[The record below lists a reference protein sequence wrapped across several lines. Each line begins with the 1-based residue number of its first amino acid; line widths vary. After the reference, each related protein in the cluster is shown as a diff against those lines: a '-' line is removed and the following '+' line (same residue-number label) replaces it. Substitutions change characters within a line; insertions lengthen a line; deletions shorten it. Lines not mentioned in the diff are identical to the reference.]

1 MEINFGPV
9 LMQNKN
15 KIFYKKWSNQLLF
28 QQKLLHNLK
37 KAKVIDDLK
46 VKQVTKLIMMI
57 EEMIKDDES

>member
-1 MEINFGPV
+1 
-9 LMQNKN
+9 MQNKN